1 MMTVS
6 ACVWDAAPKNINL
19 SSNDIHIWCADLDLP
34 NLRVEELARILSADE
49 LARANKF
56 HFDEH
61 RKRFIVRR
69 GILRTLLG
77 SYLDIEPNQ
86 LQFDYN
92 SRGKP
97 ALKKSCGGDNLR
109 FNLSDSQGMALYAV
123 TRDRDLGVDLEHIR
137 PMKDAEQLV
146 KRFFSNREYAEFSQL
161 DRDRQEVTFFTC
173 WTRKEAYIKA
183 IGEGLSL
190 PLDRFEISISPE
202 EPAKLLSIQGDA
214 QLAEG
219 WLLQDLKPAS
229 GYAAALAVAG
239 FGFNISC
246 WQWVDG

>member
-97 ALKKSCGGDNLR
+97 ALKKNSGGDRLR
-109 FNLSDSQGMALYAV
+109 FNLSDSQGMALYAL

-146 KRFFSNREYAEFSQL
+146 KRFFSDREYAEFSQL

>member
-97 ALKKSCGGDNLR
+97 ALKKSGGGDRLR

-146 KRFFSNREYAEFSQL
+146 KRFFSDREYAEFSQL
-161 DRDRQEVTFFTC
+161 DRERQEVTFFTC